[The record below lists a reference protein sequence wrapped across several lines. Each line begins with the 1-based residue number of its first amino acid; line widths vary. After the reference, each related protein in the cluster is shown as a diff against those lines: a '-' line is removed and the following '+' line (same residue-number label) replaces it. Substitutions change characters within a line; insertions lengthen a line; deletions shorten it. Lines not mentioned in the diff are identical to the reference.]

1 VIAKGS
7 VRGGGADI
15 ATHLS
20 NAQDNEYVEVHEIRG
35 SVAEDLHGALSE
47 WEAQAHAMTRT
58 KKGFYSL
65 IVSPDET
72 QGRLSREQ
80 YLEFIDRAGD
90 TLGLAGQGRAIVFH
104 IKEGQDG
111 ELREHCHVVWSRT
124 DIQNCKAIDINFD
137 RYKLMNVARSFAI
150 DHNLKLPGG
159 YDDWHSKENEA
170 LTLHEKAM
178 QDLTGIT
185 KEERQQHITKLWQ
198 RSDSPSAFVAALSD
212 SGYILAQGK
221 RPYALVD
228 YYGQVNSLPRMIN
241 DKQVRLAEVK
251 QFLGAKFPNE
261 QLPSVDEAKALAA
274 KQREEEQQLAKK
286 EEHTEHR
293 EVLLEGQEQRAA
305 KLKEEIAATEEA
317 GRIEREVF
325 ERSAE
330 DRHTALRQKHDGNDF
345 EVQIKRWQNNPQ
357 GLSAF
362 LSKVSGASFIRK
374 KLQERE
380 DRRRADAQHQEKES
394 LARRIHEERQ
404 SLHIEQ
410 NLQMREAHR
419 QQKAQELTFA
429 RERNSLERA
438 QTRENAIH
446 YRKGHQHM
454 PQAVL
459 TLTPSGRMAQPA
471 RAQHRHAMQTA
482 KELNVKAK
490 GQQEAERPMSLS
502 HELAES
508 ARKIERGGDGKGRG
522 PDPSSPDQKRGKGR
536 KR

>member
-1 VIAKGS
+1 MIAKGS

-20 NAQDNEYVEVHEIRG
+20 NAHDNECVEVHEIRG
-35 SVAEDLHGALSE
+35 SVADDLHGAFSE

-65 IVSPDET
+65 IVSPDEK
-72 QGRLSREQ
+72 QGRWSREQ
-80 YLEFIDRAGD
+80 YLEFIDRAGKS
-90 TLGLAGQGRAIVFH
+90 LGLTDQGRAIVFH
-104 IKEGQDG
+104 IKEGEDG

-124 DIQNCKAIDINFD
+124 DIQECKAIDINFD
-137 RYKLMNVARSFAI
+137 RYKLMNVSRSFAL
-150 DHNLKLPGG
+150 DHNLKMPSG
-159 YDDWHSKENEA
+159 YENWHSGENDP

-178 QDLTGIT
+178 QDLTGIA
-185 KEERQQHITKLWQ
+185 KEERQQHITGLWQ

-212 SGYILAQGK
+212 SGYILTQGK

-228 YYGQVNSLPRMIN
+228 YYGQVNSLPRMID
-241 DKQVRLAEVK
+241 DKHVRLAEVK
-251 QFLGAKFPNE
+251 RFLGEEFPNDR
-261 QLPSVDEAKALAA
+261 LPSVEEAKALAK
-274 KQREEEQQLAKK
+274 KQREEHKLLAKK
-286 EEHTEHR
+286 EEHAEQR
-293 EVLLEGQEQRAA
+293 EILREGQEQRAA
-305 KLKEEIAATEEA
+305 KLKAEVAEKEEA
-317 GRIEREVF
+317 RRVDREAF

-330 DRHTALRQKHDGNDF
+330 DRHTALRQQHDGQDF
-345 EVQIKRWQNNPQ
+345 EVQIKRWENNPE

-380 DRRRADAQHQEKES
+380 DRKRADAQHQEKEA
-394 LARRIHEERQ
+394 LARRIHDERQ
-404 SLHIEQ
+404 SLHILQ
-410 NLQMREAHR
+410 NTQMRELHR

-429 RERNSLERA
+429 RERSSLKKA
-438 QTRENAIH
+438 QSRELAAH

-454 PQAVL
+454 PSAAL

-471 RAQHRHAMQTA
+471 RAQNRHAMQTA

-490 GQQEAERPMSLS
+490 GEHEAEKLMSLS
-502 HELAES
+502 QDFADT
-508 ARKIERGGDGKGRG
+508 ARKLERDQGGRR
-522 PDPSSPDQKRGKGR
+522 PNLPDQGREKGR